1 MNAPDLFSK
10 TYAEARSRFIEAASA
25 NGFEVTSEVLPIEG
39 PAGEELAMDFAVG
52 GPADAASALVVISGT
67 HGPEGYTGS
76 ACQLGFLESSDLRNL
91 FSTHRV
97 VLVHAHNPFGFAWM
111 RRTTEGN
118 VDLNRNYV
126 DFNSSLRGNPEYDR
140 TQRERLPSIRSSMV
154 PLLTWPPCWA
164 DSAPMPTACFM
175 ETPNPAGPE
184 RPWSP
189 ACKSISPSSSES

>member
-118 VDLNRNYV
+118 VDLNRN
-126 DFNSSLRGNPEYDR
+126 
-140 TQRERLPSIRSSMV
+140 
-154 PLLTWPPCWA
+154 
-164 DSAPMPTACFM
+164 
-175 ETPNPAGPE
+175 
-184 RPWSP
+184 
-189 ACKSISPSSSES
+189 

>member
-1 MNAPDLFSK
+1 
-10 TYAEARSRFIEAASA
+10 
-25 NGFEVTSEVLPIEG
+25 
-39 PAGEELAMDFAVG
+39 MDFAVG
-52 GPADAASALVVISGT
+52 GPADAESALVVISGT

-126 DFNSSLRGNPEYDR
+126 I
-140 TQRERLPSIRSSMV
+140 SIA
-154 PLLTWPPCWA
+154 PCA
-164 DSAPMPTACFM
+164 A
-175 ETPNPAGPE
+175 TPNMTVFITPL
-184 RPWSP
+184 SP
-189 ACKSISPSSSES
+189 KN